1 MLIKILHKMSTL
13 HKSQS
18 YCAPRSST
26 NGNQFSVND
35 WMQAIRTPT
44 PYRVGNAKLHVKP
57 RMLAYAA
64 IIFTAVFI
72 LFIYFIP
79 SRSSRFSLNCNNDFI
94 GQKFVNNVMFDS
106 TYPFTS
112 PIKTTLGTQYRIALV
127 TDLDTDSKSTENKNT
142 WKSHLKYG
150 NLTINDN
157 YSKVMINFDKT
168 VTLTSKV
175 SEGGRGME
183 LSELIVFNGR
193 LYTVDD
199 RTGIVYEIIGSRV
212 VPWVILSDGNGK
224 EPKGFKCEW
233 ATVKDGR
240 LYIGGLG
247 KEWTTGDGQ
256 VQNTNP
262 QWVKSIGPHGDVMH
276 HDWKEN
282 YNALRAK
289 MNMNLPGYMIHE
301 ACVWSSI
308 HQRWFFLPRRA
319 STERYDE
326 VADEKRATNL
336 MLTASDDF
344 SKIEVSTVGKLNPTH
359 GFSSFKFIPGSN
371 NNIIVALKS
380 EEDGDKKATYIL
392 VFDIE
397 GHVIYSEKK
406 VGDMKFE
413 GIEFV

>member
-1 MLIKILHKMSTL
+1 
-13 HKSQS
+13 
-18 YCAPRSST
+18 
-26 NGNQFSVND
+26 
-35 WMQAIRTPT
+35 MQAIRTPT

-79 SRSSRFSLNCNNDFI
+79 SPRSSRFSLNCNNDFI
-94 GQKFVNNVMFDS
+94 GQKFVNNVMLDS

-112 PIKTTLGTQYRIALV
+112 PINTALGTQYRIALV

-224 EPKGFKCEW
+224 EPKG
-233 ATVKDGR
+233 
-240 LYIGGLG
+240 
-247 KEWTTGDGQ
+247 
-256 VQNTNP
+256 
-262 QWVKSIGPHGDVMH
+262 
-276 HDWKEN
+276 
-282 YNALRAK
+282 AL
-289 MNMNLPGYMIHE
+289 H
-301 ACVWSSI
+301 
-308 HQRWFFLPRRA
+308 
-319 STERYDE
+319 
-326 VADEKRATNL
+326 
-336 MLTASDDF
+336 
-344 SKIEVSTVGKLNPTH
+344 
-359 GFSSFKFIPGSN
+359 
-371 NNIIVALKS
+371 
-380 EEDGDKKATYIL
+380 
-392 VFDIE
+392 
-397 GHVIYSEKK
+397 
-406 VGDMKFE
+406 
-413 GIEFV
+413 